1 MRKQSP
7 QPGGDC
13 LEDPV
18 FFRVLEKLCEAK
30 RKDFL
35 DGLGVGL
42 GLTDSGCEGEEE
54 ALAWIALN

>member
-13 LEDPV
+13 LEEL
-18 FFRVLEKLCEAK
+18 VLLSVREKLCEAN

-35 DGLGVGL
+35 DGLGVDL
-42 GLTDSGCEGEEE
+42 GLQ
-54 ALAWIALN
+54 I